1 MKGLFHENYFSLS
14 YEGTNIGVMIKYLR
28 IEFFKNN
35 KFDKVKIIPV
45 ESYDQDII
53 GKLVLQYG
61 NEVKIYKCNQRGNN
75 YSNRLVAVYGIVL

>member
-1 MKGLFHENYFSLS
+1 MKGLFYENYSSLS

-45 ESYDQDII
+45 ESYDKDII
-53 GKLVLQYG
+53 GKIVLQYG
-61 NEVKIYKCNQRGNN
+61 NEVKIYKCNQHGNN
-75 YSNRLVAVYGIVL
+75 YSNRLVAAYGIVL